1 MEATAATA
9 QARPEPVTTIEPTE
23 RWKLPD
29 LREIWRYRDLFYFM
43 VRRDVVINY
52 KQAIGGVGWVVIKP
66 LLMAGLFAVFLGLL
80 QRLPSEQGI
89 PYSLFAVSGLVLWI
103 PFGDMINRGTL
114 STVLNE
120 QLITKIYFPRVLIPL
135 SSACAPALDMVIGV
149 GVVVVI
155 ALAVGIIP
163 PVQFLLMP
171 LILLLTL
178 VIGAGLAIWF
188 SAVNVRYRDAAQFV
202 GMAVL
207 AGLFITP
214 ITYPF
219 ELVNSYLPEWLVPVY
234 AINPMVGILE
244 AFRWSALGTDM
255 NLWLLIAPVVMA
267 PLLLVSGA
275 LYFSRA
281 ERDFA
286 DVI

>member
-1 MEATAATA
+1 MEATAATP
-9 QARPEPVTTIEPTE
+9 QPRTEPITVIEPTS
-23 RWKLPD
+23 RWMFPD
-29 LREIWRYRDLFYFM
+29 LREIWRYRDLLYFM

-89 PYSLFAVSGLVLWI
+89 PYSLFAVSGLVLWV
-103 PFGDMINRGTL
+103 PFGDAINKGTL

-120 QLITKIYFPRVLIPL
+120 QLITKIYFPRLLIPL
-135 SSACAPALDMVIGV
+135 ASACAPALDMVIGV

-155 ALAVGIIP
+155 ALAVGIVP
-163 PVQFLLMP
+163 PIQFLAMP
-171 LILLLTL
+171 VILLLT
-178 VIGAGLAIWF
+178 VMIGAGLAIWF
-188 SAVNVRYRDAAQFV
+188 SGINVRYRDAAQFV
-202 GMAVL
+202 AMGVL

-219 ELVNSYLPEWLVPVY
+219 ELVNSYLPDWLVPVY
-234 AINPMVGILE
+234 SLNPMVGILE
-244 AFRWSALGTDM
+244 AFRWSALGTDI
-255 NLWLLIAPVVMA
+255 NLWLLIPPLIAA
-267 PLLLVSGA
+267 PLLLATGA